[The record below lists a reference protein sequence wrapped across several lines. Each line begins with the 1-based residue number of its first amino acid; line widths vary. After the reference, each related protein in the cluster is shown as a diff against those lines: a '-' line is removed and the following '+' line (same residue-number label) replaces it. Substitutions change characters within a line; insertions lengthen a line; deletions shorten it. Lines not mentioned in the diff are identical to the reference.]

1 MQCPAPA
8 IVQEAPE
15 RLVDDEL
22 WGTRQSTVE
31 ERVIDQYVIETYLQ
45 DEAPADFVQETD
57 DTYSLEE
64 TPVEEHFDSQLMQP
78 AQSHLEEQPIQVQTE
93 AELDDRSEASVPT
106 ESEPALEPVMQSA
119 PIQPQV
125 ETETEAE
132 PEVLISASWNATQNT
147 EALETQYNE
156 VLVDDLGN
164 LEAELIN
171 RTFQQPNEGGLP
183 CTDPSAVD

>member
-1 MQCPAPA
+1 
-8 IVQEAPE
+8 
-15 RLVDDEL
+15 
-22 WGTRQSTVE
+22 
-31 ERVIDQYVIETYLQ
+31 
-45 DEAPADFVQETD
+45 
-57 DTYSLEE
+57 
-64 TPVEEHFDSQLMQP
+64 MQP
-78 AQSHLEEQPIQVQTE
+78 AQFHLEEQPIQVQTE

-106 ESEPALEPVMQSA
+106 ESEPALEPVMESA

-125 ETETEAE
+125 ETKTEAE

-183 CTDPSAVD
+183 CTDPPAVD